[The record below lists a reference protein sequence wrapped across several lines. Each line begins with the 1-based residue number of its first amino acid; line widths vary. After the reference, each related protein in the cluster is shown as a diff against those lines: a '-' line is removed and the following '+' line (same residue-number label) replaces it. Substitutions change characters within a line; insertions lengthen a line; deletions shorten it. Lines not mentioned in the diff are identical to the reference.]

1 MIWIA
6 LGAVTVLAMLPLGF
20 AIAREPRG
28 PARRDAALALLRGQ
42 LLEVE
47 QDLASPAGG
56 DNGRADALV
65 DIQRRALA
73 AIDEHEANLRNGAKA
88 PLLLAFAAVPLVA

>member
-28 PARRDAALALLRGQ
+28 PARLASFSSALAGQ
-42 LLEVE
+42 LC
-47 QDLASPAGG
+47 GG
-56 DNGRADALV
+56 G
-65 DIQRRALA
+65 
-73 AIDEHEANLRNGAKA
+73 
-88 PLLLAFAAVPLVA
+88 